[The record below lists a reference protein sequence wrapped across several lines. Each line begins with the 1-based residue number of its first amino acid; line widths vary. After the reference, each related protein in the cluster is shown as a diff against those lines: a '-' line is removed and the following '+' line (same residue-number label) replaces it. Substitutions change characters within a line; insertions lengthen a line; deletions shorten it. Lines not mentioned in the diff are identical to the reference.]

1 MQLLDPTAV
10 AALLG
15 LHPRTIVL
23 YFRAGKIPG
32 AFRLGGRHW
41 RISRADLETYLAA
54 RARNDNKAMTHL
66 DPSVVYYG
74 PHACPQCGQMIVKV
88 AEETGGAAFSVPDGP
103 IYPNSAWQP
112 HVCDPAA
119 RATWPGAVFSF
130 TAPVAIP
137 NRSAPDGCNTEAP
150 AKPPDPLPAPYEI
163 RLPAGLRSFTIIIGQ

>member
-66 DPSVVYYG
+66 D
-74 PHACPQCGQMIVKV
+74 
-88 AEETGGAAFSVPDGP
+88 
-103 IYPNSAWQP
+103 
-112 HVCDPAA
+112 
-119 RATWPGAVFSF
+119 
-130 TAPVAIP
+130 
-137 NRSAPDGCNTEAP
+137 RSAPDGCNTEAP